1 MSGLIVGLVLRQPI
15 TEKFNSDAKF
25 IATVYADHAWED
37 GTHAYPAVDTVA
49 GITGYSVRT
58 IQRYLRV
65 LESIGMLIPNG
76 KGPRGTNRYDF
87 PLQSSEDGSVRLAIK
102 GGVTVTPLAEEPK
115 PADSGDSLTPRQADG
130 GDRESGDRESGDT
143 SDTQTNNPSL
153 DLVVNDEDAGK
164 VAKLYEAEIGAL
176 TPLVADA
183 IRDALK
189 TYPADW
195 ICEAIPIAVK
205 NNARRWNYVEAILKN
220 CKAAGKRPS
229 LNRLENKN
237 GDHKSSN
244 QRSAGSKGQAQA
256 DPAKSYTDADR
267 AAAERVKARQRSQAA
282 VS

>member
-37 GTHAYPAVDTVA
+37 GSHAYPAVDTVA
-49 GITGYSVRT
+49 GITGLSTRT
-58 IQRYLRV
+58 VQRYLRV
-65 LESIGMLIPNG
+65 LEEMGMLLPNG

-87 PLQSSEDGSVRLAIK
+87 PLQSNEDGSVRLAIR
-102 GGVTVTPLAEEPK
+102 GGDTVTPSAEEPK
-115 PADSGDSLTPRQADG
+115 AADSGDSLTPRQADG
-130 GDRESGDRESGDT
+130 GDRESGDTESGDT
-143 SDTQTNNPSL
+143 GITQTNNPSL
-153 DLVVNDEDAGK
+153 VLVVNDADVAK
-164 VAKLYEAEIGAL
+164 IAKLYETEIGAI

-220 CKAAGKRPS
+220 CKTAGKRPS
-229 LNRLENKN
+229 LNRLENN
-237 GDHKSSN
+237 NVNNNSGTRR
-244 QRSAGSKGQAQA
+244 RSESKGPAQA
-256 DPAKSYTDADR
+256 DTSKSYTGADL
-267 AAAERVKARQRSQAA
+267 AAAKLVKSKQRKAA
-282 VS
+282 SVP